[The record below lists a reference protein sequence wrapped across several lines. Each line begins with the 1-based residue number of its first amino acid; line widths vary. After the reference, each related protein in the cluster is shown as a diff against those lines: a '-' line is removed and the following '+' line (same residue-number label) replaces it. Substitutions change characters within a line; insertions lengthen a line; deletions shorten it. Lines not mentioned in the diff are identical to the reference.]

1 MLNRSTAV
9 PERGGASPEAYFPRN
24 WGGLVGRR
32 RFRAMNTDIEIV
44 AVDWRQ
50 SALLASAAQI
60 FVDIEARFSRFRA
73 DSELS
78 AFNDRAGEEVSISPQ
93 LLQIIERARY
103 FNRLTGGVFDPA
115 ILPDLEAAGY
125 DRSFELVAPTAA
137 APAARPVAR
146 HTSFADVRIDR
157 QQRTLTAPRDVR
169 IDLGGIG
176 KGHAVDAAAHTLT
189 PARDFMINAGGDIFA
204 SGNASD
210 GGWPVAVADPADEQR
225 DLDVVILRDE
235 AIATSTTAR
244 RRWQRGDAWHTH
256 IIDPR
261 TRLSVENNVVSVSVI
276 APTATEA
283 DVFAKTAL
291 LMGAGDGSRFLEK
304 RNTSG
309 LFVLSDGAVHRTA
322 GWPGARCAIEQVS
335 IDQVKE

>member
-9 PERGGASPEAYFPRN
+9 PDRDGVSPQACFPQS

-32 RFRAMNTDIEIV
+32 RFRAMNTDVEIV

-50 SALLASAAQI
+50 SALLVSAAQI

-78 AFNDRAGEEVSISPQ
+78 LLNARAGEAVAVSPQ
-93 LLQIIERARY
+93 LLQIIERAIY

-125 DRSFELVAPTAA
+125 DRSFELVSPTAPTR
-137 APAARPVAR
+137 AARPAVR
-146 HTSFADVRIDR
+146 HASIADVRIDR
-157 QQRTLTAPRDVR
+157 QRRALTAPGDVR

-176 KGHAVDAAAHTLT
+176 KGHAVDAAAHALT

-204 SGNASD
+204 SGNAS
-210 GGWPVAVADPADEQR
+210 GGAGWPVAVSDPADEQR

-235 AIATSTTAR
+235 AVATSTIAR

-261 TRLSVENNVVSVSVI
+261 TRLSVDNDVVSVSVI

-322 GWPGARCAIEQVS
+322 GWPGEGGGINQTRE
-335 IDQVKE
+335 

>member
-1 MLNRSTAV
+1 MLDRSTAV
-9 PERGGASPEAYFPRN
+9 PERDGVSPQPLIARRLA
-24 WGGLVGRR
+24 GLVARR
-32 RFRAMNTDIEIV
+32 RFRAMNTDVEIV

-78 AFNDRAGEEVSISPQ
+78 LLNARAGEDTAVSPQ
-93 LLQIIERARY
+93 LLQIIERAIY
-103 FNRLTGGVFDPA
+103 FHRLTGGVFDPA

-125 DRSFELVAPTAA
+125 DRSFELVSPTAA
-137 APAARPVAR
+137 ALAARHAPR
-146 HTSFADVRIDR
+146 HASIADVRIDR
-157 QQRTLTAPRDVR
+157 QRRALTAPRDVR

-176 KGHAVDAAAHTLT
+176 KGHAVDAAAHALT

-204 SGNASD
+204 SGNSSE
-210 GGWPVAVADPADEQR
+210 GHGWPVAVSDPADEQR

-235 AIATSTTAR
+235 AIATSTIAR

-261 TRLSVENNVVSVSVI
+261 TGLSVDNDVVSVSVI

-291 LMGAGDGSRFLEK
+291 LLGAGDGTRFLDK

-322 GWPGARCAIEQVS
+322 GWPGAGGG
-335 IDQVKE
+335 IDRAME